1 MWYKVSWLTF
11 WVSMTLWVG
20 NFWGC
25 AAPGEDQNYR
35 AHADGGGLYER
46 ENYDRPRD
54 PEEKGIL
61 AGIRDSIDAA
71 PANNNRSPQSTSATN
86 RGNGNECGEGDVDS
100 DVDSDADAGTPGA
113 VAEADISEN
122 DTNSDADAGL
132 ETDGE
137 YAGDGLPE
145 ETEPSITSLDRS
157 HWKKITARA
166 DEGITKHNPIYHK
179 DCPTDRKRMQIDFS
193 QPVEDQ
199 LIASLD
205 GAESKQWDGVHT
217 ADVFIQVGK
226 HCFDTVA
233 LPVRVVMQHPWTV
246 VTTP

>member
-11 WVSMTLWVG
+11 WISMTLWVG

-46 ENYDRPRD
+46 ENHDRPRD
-54 PEEKGIL
+54 PDQPGIL

-71 PANNNRSPQSTSATN
+71 PANNNGTQSTTATDPT
-86 RGNGNECGEGDVDS
+86 NECGADCGDEEAAEEVAAPAPDTAAP
-100 DVDSDADAGTPGA
+100 DAVADANVTDVPA
-113 VAEADISEN
+113 NAES
-122 DTNSDADAGL
+122 
-132 ETDGE
+132 E

-166 DEGITKHNPIYHK
+166 DEGITKHNPIYFK
-179 DCPTDRKRMQIDFS
+179 DCPADRARLQIDFS
-193 QPVEDQ
+193 QSVEDQ
-199 LIASLD
+199 LIAALD
-205 GAESKQWDGVHT
+205 GAESKQFDGHHT
-217 ADVFIQVGK
+217 VQGFAQVGK
-226 HCFDTVA
+226 YCFDIVA
-233 LPVRVVMQHPWTV
+233 LPVRVVLQHPWTV

>member
-46 ENYDRPRD
+46 ENHDRPRD
-54 PEEKGIL
+54 PDQPGIF

-71 PANNNRSPQSTSATN
+71 PANNNGNNETRSTTATN
-86 RGNGNECGEGDVDS
+86 RGNECGEGDADAAPDAAEPDAVAAG
-100 DVDSDADAGTPGA
+100 DADA
-113 VAEADISEN
+113 EANTS
-122 DTNSDADAGL
+122 S
-132 ETDGE
+132 E

-145 ETEPSITSLDRS
+145 ETEPSIASLDRS

-166 DEGITKHNPIYHK
+166 DEGITKHNPIYFK
-179 DCPTDRKRMQIDFS
+179 DCPADRARPQIDFS
-193 QPVEDQ
+193 QSVEDQ
-199 LIASLD
+199 LIASLE
-205 GAESKQWDGVHT
+205 GAEAKQFDGHHT
-217 ADVFIQVGK
+217 VQAFAQVGK
-226 HCFDTVA
+226 YCFDTVA
-233 LPVRVVMQHPWTV
+233 LPVRVVLQHPWTV

>member
-46 ENYDRPRD
+46 ENHDRPRD
-54 PEEKGIL
+54 PNEKGIF
-61 AGIRDSIDAA
+61 AGIRDSIEAA
-71 PANNNRSPQSTSATN
+71 PARDQSTSNSSVTN
-86 RGNGNECGEGDVDS
+86 RGPEGGEGD
-100 DVDSDADAGTPGA
+100 AGA
-113 VAEADISEN
+113 
-122 DTNSDADAGL
+122 
-132 ETDGE
+132 DGE
-137 YAGDGLPE
+137 NTEAANAGESYVAMPE

-157 HWKKITARA
+157 HWKKIKVQPDAGVT
-166 DEGITKHNPIYHK
+166 EHNPIYHK
-179 DCPTDRKRMQIDFS
+179 DCPSDRAHQKVDFS
-193 QPVEDQ
+193 KSVEDQ

-205 GAESKQWDGVHT
+205 GAYAMQWDEHHT
-217 ADVFIQVGK
+217 IQMFAQVGK